1 MKERARKLREAAAR
15 AKALMGP
22 LGTHL
27 DSVVTSATTKDLWS
41 GQFATD
47 STTSL
52 TGDQKSLRGLAED
65 LRISAA
71 AWLKEAENLET
82 AASAAT
88 TTPGPK

>member
-27 DSVVTSATTKDLWS
+27 DAVVTSATTKDLWS

-65 LRISAA
+65 LGISAA
-71 AWLKEAENLET
+71 AWLKEAESLET

-88 TTPGPK
+88 TAAGPK